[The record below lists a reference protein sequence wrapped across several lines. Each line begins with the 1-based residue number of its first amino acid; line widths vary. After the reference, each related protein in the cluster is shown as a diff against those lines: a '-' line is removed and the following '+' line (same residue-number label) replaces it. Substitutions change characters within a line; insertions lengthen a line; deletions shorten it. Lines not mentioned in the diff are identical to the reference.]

1 LAKFGKIFFDIFF
14 WFLFGFFL
22 VSFWDIGAHVA
33 QAQMEALSALQECD
47 TTNQFL
53 ILFGKLSGNKF
64 RGLYSVNKSSKD
76 KGKICVKMY
85 GTGPSVIE
93 EEMCGK
99 FYRYNSGRKE
109 FCLLGGSKSIERTT
123 CAVSLYPGCYNKGY
137 GKSSGGMPDFM
148 K

>member
-1 LAKFGKIFFDIFF
+1 LENYLEINFVDCIQSIIIIIIKK
-14 WFLFGFFL
+14 
-22 VSFWDIGAHVA
+22 
-33 QAQMEALSALQECD
+33 
-47 TTNQFL
+47 
-53 ILFGKLSGNKF
+53 K
-64 RGLYSVNKSSKD
+64 KD
-76 KGKICVKMY
+76 KICVKMY

>member
-1 LAKFGKIFFDIFF
+1 M
-14 WFLFGFFL
+14 
-22 VSFWDIGAHVA
+22 A
-33 QAQMEALSALQECD
+33 QAQMEALSVLQECD